1 MLSDK
6 FQIAVPHYIV
16 KLPSGE
22 YVVDAYFMKEIFYPP
37 RRALLIYPTTVASSS
52 LASEGSV
59 DVFLE
64 SNLSVRDIYDILRST
79 YQELQVRMH
88 KDIKR
93 ILHKSKLSLL
103 IPMPRSA
110 LGDID
115 SEVRSA
121 LIIFNKVFGGSKLRS
136 EADLL
141 NWSKVHLVIG
151 VKKVKD
157 DIIAVN
163 APHPIPKIYEWLYR
177 VDQGFKDLLD
187 KVFKRG
193 II

>member
-1 MLSDK
+1 
-6 FQIAVPHYIV
+6 
-16 KLPSGE
+16 
-22 YVVDAYFMKEIFYPP
+22 
-37 RRALLIYPTTVASSS
+37 
-52 LASEGSV
+52 
-59 DVFLE
+59 
-64 SNLSVRDIYDILRST
+64 
-79 YQELQVRMH
+79 MH

-93 ILHKSKLSLL
+93 ILHRSRLSLL

-136 EADLL
+136 EVDLL

-157 DIIAVN
+157 NIIAVN